1 MRIWQEFGMHIWHFR
16 QEITRITGNNH
27 DWNMPHRI
35 AQLILERAGDRPAD
49 LERDVW
55 PVFDEI
61 RAQHNIID
69 DRTREQRIAEDA
81 QNVHTR
87 EVTQQ
92 HNKNMEILLS
102 TPVPE
107 GQKTME
113 EIRVH
118 WTAIFVKRPVDE
130 KLYEDMQKWYDTE
143 SCRTNKDWLYRKT
156 LDHLYARIKLIDN
169 GSTRRELYKRLQQ
182 ECAES
187 YRMCCDGHLNRLTNV
202 MVGFDDA
209 FKQAMPKGLILQE
222 KMAKIAQIE
231 DAEERMKTAKD
242 LMVELEISPEEA
254 GAWLEAIGE

>member
-27 DWNMPHRI
+27 DWNMPHRL
-35 AQLILERAGDRPAD
+35 AQMILERAGDRPAE

-61 RAQHNIID
+61 RAQHNIVD
-69 DRTREQRIAEDA
+69 DRPRDQRIAEDE

-87 EVTQQ
+87 EITEQ
-92 HNKNMEILLS
+92 HNKNMAILLA

-107 GQKTME
+107 GQKTVE
-113 EIRVH
+113 HIKKI
-118 WTAIFVKRPVDE
+118 WTIIYTKRPVDE
-130 KLYEDMQKWYDTE
+130 RVYTDIQKWYDTE
-143 SCRTNKDWLYRKT
+143 SCRSDKDWLYRKT
-156 LDHLYARIKLIDN
+156 LDHLYARIMLVEN
-169 GSTRRELYKRLQQ
+169 ASTRLELFKRLQQ

-209 FKQAMPKGLILQE
+209 FKQAVPKGLILQE

-231 DAEERMKTAKD
+231 DPEERMKTAKE
-242 LMVELEISPEEA
+242 LMAELEVSPEEA
-254 GAWLEAIGE
+254 GAWLEAIEE